1 MAEAA
6 SIGELVVS
14 GISHVALPA
23 TVLTLGLVFRGG
35 IKSGFEKLFS
45 RSSLKEFKAGAAG
58 ISATFEAE
66 RQISAETSDLTN
78 ADKGPAV
85 LPQGQDYEELVARQQ
100 GQETP
105 YSQRLYENVVAHL
118 NALGVDD
125 QSKID
130 LLSKEVSLLQNSV
143 QCLNVARVL
152 FRSQFE
158 LFNSLRDGP
167 GVVTQG
173 EIENHFKLV
182 SSEHPDALQSWDYLK
197 YLSYP
202 VTAGLM
208 VYAQGSYRLTEF
220 GKSFVDFMRMSPAI
234 IDDLAKL

>member
-14 GISHVALPA
+14 GISHVAWPA

-58 ISATFEAE
+58 ISATFEAD
-66 RQISAETSDLTN
+66 RQISAETS
-78 ADKGPAV
+78 V
-85 LPQGQDYEELVARQQ
+85 LPQGQDYEELIARQQ

-105 YSQRLYENVVAHL
+105 YSQRLYKNVVAHL
-118 NALGVDD
+118 NALGIDD

-130 LLSKEVSLLQNSV
+130 LLSKEVSLLQSSV

-158 LFNSLRDGP
+158 LFNSLRDGA
-167 GVVTQG
+167 GVITQG
-173 EIENHFKLV
+173 EIENYFKLV
-182 SSEHPDALQSWDYLK
+182 SSKHPDALQSWDYLK

-208 VYAQGSYRLTEF
+208 VYSQGSYQLTEF

-234 IDDLAKL
+234 IDDLANL